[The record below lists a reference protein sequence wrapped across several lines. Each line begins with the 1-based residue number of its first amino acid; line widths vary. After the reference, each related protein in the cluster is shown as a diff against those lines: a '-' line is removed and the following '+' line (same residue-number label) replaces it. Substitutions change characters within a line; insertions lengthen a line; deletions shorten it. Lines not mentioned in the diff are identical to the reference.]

1 VWSFSPRAFAPTVL
15 MLKMY
20 QEEIFE
26 LINYFEIIISFI
38 DFQVFEKIGQSY
50 SVVELNDHPNGGQVQ
65 AVLKD
70 MTGESTV

>member
-1 VWSFSPRAFAPTVL
+1 

-26 LINYFEIIISFI
+26 LIIYFEIILFI